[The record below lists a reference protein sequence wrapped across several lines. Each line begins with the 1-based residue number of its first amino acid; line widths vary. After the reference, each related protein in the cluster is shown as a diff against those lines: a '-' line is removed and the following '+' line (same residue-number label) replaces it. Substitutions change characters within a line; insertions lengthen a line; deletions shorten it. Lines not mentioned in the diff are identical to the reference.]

1 MVELLGL
8 LNRENLDIDDSRVE
22 AEALGTLIRRIADGT
37 ISGKIAKTVFE
48 AMWAGEGEPDAI
60 ITARGL
66 RQLADSGAIETM
78 VDAVLAANAAQVE
91 RYRAAEADKRVKMF
105 GFFVGQVMRESKG
118 KANPQQ
124 VNELLRHKLDG
135 E

>member
-1 MVELLGL
+1 
-8 LNRENLDIDDSRVE
+8 
-22 AEALGTLIRRIADGT
+22 
-37 ISGKIAKTVFE
+37 VFE

-91 RYRAAEADKRVKMF
+91 RYRATEADKRVKMF

-124 VNELLRHKLDG
+124 VNELLRQKLDG

>member
-1 MVELLGL
+1 MAA
-8 LNRENLDIDDSRVE
+8 SS
-22 AEALGTLIRRIADGT
+22 LGTLIARIQDGT

-60 ITARGL
+60 IATKGL
-66 RQLADSGAIETM
+66 RQMADSGAIEQL
-78 VDAVLAANAAQVE
+78 VDDALAANAGQVE
-91 RYRAAEADKRVKMF
+91 QYRATPADKRQRMF
-105 GFFVGQVMRESKG
+105 GFFVGQVMKASQG

-124 VNELLRHKLDG
+124 VNDMLHHRLDG